1 MKKLF
6 NLVAMC
12 CFLVLALGLT
22 SCEETISMQQAYAFG
37 IVKYSGTLSDL
48 VAVENYLK
56 VEKKVPY
63 GAVVTEGSS
72 EKDCDVKAK
81 QLFDEAV
88 AKLSHEEVAAI
99 VPAGC
104 SFSYSAERYDK
115 DGNLVII
122 IGEWAYPKK

>member
-22 SCEETISMQQAYAFG
+22 SCEETITMQQAYSFG
-37 IVKYSGTLSDL
+37 ISENSGTLSDL
-48 VAVENYLK
+48 AAVENYLK

-63 GAVVTEGSS
+63 GAVVTEGSN
-72 EKDCDVKAK
+72 EKDCDAKAK

-88 AKLSHEEVAAI
+88 AKLSHEEIAVL
-99 VPAGC
+99 VSDGC
-104 SFSYSAERYDK
+104 SFVYSAERYDK
-115 DGNLVII
+115 AGNLVV